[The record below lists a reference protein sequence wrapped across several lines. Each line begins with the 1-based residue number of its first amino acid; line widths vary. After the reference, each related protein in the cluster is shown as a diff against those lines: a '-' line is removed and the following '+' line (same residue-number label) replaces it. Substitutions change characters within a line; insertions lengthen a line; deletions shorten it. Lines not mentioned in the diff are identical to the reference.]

1 MFEYFFSK
9 FVKKARGRSIRAS
22 SIPSSSK
29 VESGSTVLNSSFG
42 AHSFCG
48 YDCSFINCEIGR
60 FCSIAGRVIVGGARH
75 PIEYVSTSP
84 VFLAH
89 KESISE
95 KFSRHD
101 YRWEA
106 RTIIGD
112 DVWIGEGAWI
122 DNLAQVKIGSNCCIS
137 QGAMLLTGNHNY
149 KKPTFDL
156 ITKGITLEEGAWVGA
171 KAVVCPGVTCE
182 SHSVLSVG
190 SIAVS
195 SLEPYWIYQGN
206 PAIKVKERV
215 IA

>member
-112 DVWIGEGAWI
+112 DVWIGEGVF
-122 DNLAQVKIGSNCCIS
+122 VKG
-137 QGAMLLTGNHNY
+137 
-149 KKPTFDL
+149 
-156 ITKGITLEEGAWVGA
+156 
-171 KAVVCPGVTCE
+171 GVTIGTGAVIGMG
-182 SHSVLSVG
+182 SVVTKD
-190 SIAVS
+190 VP
-195 SLEPYWIYQGN
+195 PYAIFAGN
-206 PAIKVKERV
+206 PARLIRYRFPDDVVKGLLKSEWWLYSDDQLR
-215 IA
+215 ACAPLFNDPQAFLNSLGAP